1 MWGGVAWFG
10 PYTDLPMDADAVV
23 RGPDVPSALPAGW
36 QVLPENEVAI
46 WGLRLRRP
54 TTVMPWLV
62 AEQLRPVA
70 YRAEG
75 ESALL
80 CYAGSVARVWYV
92 LRYPRDGGCLVP
104 EFSGDWA
111 GFVAAETIYVVD
123 EE

>member
-1 MWGGVAWFG
+1 MH
-10 PYTDLPMDADAVV
+10 ADAEV
-23 RGPDVPSALPAGW
+23 RIPVFPTALPAGW
-36 QVLPENEVAI
+36 QALPEEATAI
-46 WGLRLRRP
+46 WDLRLHHA

-70 YRAEG
+70 VRAEG
-75 ESALL
+75 EVALL
-80 CYAGSVARVWYV
+80 CSAGSVARVWYV
-92 LRYPRDGGCLVP
+92 LRYPGDGGFLVP